1 MSYLQELPNAC
12 MQDFLYYA
20 ECDELDLI
28 LQVFKKLLREPSL
41 LTHAERELLGTYA
54 LALNNAQQPLNVH
67 GRVLTLC
74 GGEQWKV
81 QDLVKDPEH
90 RCLEPRLRPIAHIV
104 RKLTFDAH
112 SICKADID
120 ACYEAGFDGRTIH
133 QMVYLTGL
141 FACMARWTS
150 ALGMKYTPEEIIN
163 SSDGLYNNGYYGE
176 GPGLHDKEYNEQ
188 ILPLHK
194 PIPFSSEA
202 CTQPRNP
209 DTWSP
214 SEVELTGS

>member
-81 QDLVKDPEH
+81 QDLVKDPQH
-90 RCLEPRLRPIAHIV
+90 CCLEPRLRPIANIV

-112 SICKADID
+112 SVCKADID

-141 FACMARWTS
+141 FGAMARWTS
-150 ALGMKYTPEEIIN
+150 ALGMKYTPEEMVN

-188 ILPLHK
+188 ILPQHK
-194 PIPFSSEA
+194 PIAFSAEA

-209 DTWSP
+209 GTWAP
-214 SEVELTGS
+214 NEVELAEG